1 MQLLIPGAVILAL
14 ILICDVVMVVF
25 MALLPTV
32 SWGVVAKAA
41 LRVAFF
47 VNFFLILSLV
57 GLIATAVAHSMHVGF
72 QQWGFVFF
80 CLSAVET
87 GVAGFIVLSKPWR
100 FLSLGLVAFGV
111 LILWYWYLVLAPKLR

>member
-1 MQLLIPGAVILAL
+1 MNL
-14 ILICDVVMVVF
+14 
-25 MALLPTV
+25 
-32 SWGVVAKAA
+32 
-41 LRVAFF
+41 
-47 VNFFLILSLV
+47 FLILSLG
-57 GLIATAVAHSMHVGF
+57 GLTANAAPHSMRVGF
-72 QQWGFVFF
+72 QQWGFVCF